1 MSINVGDPDPLGDSD
16 TTVSVH
22 EDEDAVLG
30 DTEILSEELDAVIIN
45 NSNNVAPVIDN
56 SNSNASSSINNNVRT
71 INSSDIVTHYWDDDA
86 AFIRGREEQSSD
98 WSIPFTLF

>member
-45 NSNNVAPVIDN
+45 NSNNIAPSLIFYIHFIE
-56 SNSNASSSINNNVRT
+56 SWW
-71 INSSDIVTHYWDDDA
+71 IV
-86 AFIRGREEQSSD
+86 
-98 WSIPFTLF
+98 